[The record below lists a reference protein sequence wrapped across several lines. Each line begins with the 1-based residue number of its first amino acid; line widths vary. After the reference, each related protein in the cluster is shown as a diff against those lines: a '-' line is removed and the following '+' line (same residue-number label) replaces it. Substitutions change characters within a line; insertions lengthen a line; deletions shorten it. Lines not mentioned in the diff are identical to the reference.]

1 MKQEE
6 TGQGEAMLYQ
16 DVIKDALKRKNMNAS
31 ELAQKIGTSRGYVS
45 QMLSGKVKDP
55 SFKRTLAICRVLGLS
70 IESLAELIDDEKD
83 NR

>member
-1 MKQEE
+1 
-6 TGQGEAMLYQ
+6 ML
-16 DVIKDALKRKNMNAS
+16 ANSLK
-31 ELAQKIGTSRGYVS
+31 KIGTSRGYVS

>member
-1 MKQEE
+1 
-6 TGQGEAMLYQ
+6 MLYQ
-16 DVIKDALKRKNMNAS
+16 NIIKDALKRKNMNAS

-70 IESLAELIDDEKD
+70 IESLAELIEDEKG

>member
-1 MKQEE
+1 
-6 TGQGEAMLYQ
+6 MLYQ
-16 DVIKDALKRKNMNAS
+16 DAIKDALKRKNMSAS

-70 IESLAELIDDEKD
+70 IQSLAELIDDEKD

>member
-1 MKQEE
+1 
-6 TGQGEAMLYQ
+6 MLYQ
-16 DVIKDALKRKNMNAS
+16 NIIKNALKRKNMNAS

-70 IESLAELIDDEKD
+70 IESLAELIEDEKD

>member
-1 MKQEE
+1 
-6 TGQGEAMLYQ
+6 MLYQ
-16 DVIKDALKRKNMNAS
+16 NIIKDALKRKNMNAS

-70 IESLAELIDDEKD
+70 IESLAEFIEDEKG

>member
-1 MKQEE
+1 
-6 TGQGEAMLYQ
+6 MLYQ
-16 DVIKDALKRKNMNAS
+16 DVIKDALKSKNMNAG

-70 IESLAELIDDEKD
+70 VESLAELIEEGED
-83 NR
+83 NAK

>member
-1 MKQEE
+1 
-6 TGQGEAMLYQ
+6 MLYQ
-16 DVIKDALKRKNMNAS
+16 NIIKDALKRKNMNAS

-70 IESLAELIDDEKD
+70 IESLAERIEDEKD

>member
-1 MKQEE
+1 
-6 TGQGEAMLYQ
+6 MLYQ
-16 DVIKDALKRKNMNAS
+16 DAIKDALKRKNMSAS

-70 IESLAELIDDEKD
+70 IQSLAELIEDEKD
-83 NR
+83 KR